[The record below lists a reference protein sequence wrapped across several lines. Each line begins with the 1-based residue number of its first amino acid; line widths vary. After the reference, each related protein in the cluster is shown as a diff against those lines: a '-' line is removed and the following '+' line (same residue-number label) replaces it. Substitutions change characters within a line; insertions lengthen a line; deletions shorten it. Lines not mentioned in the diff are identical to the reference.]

1 MGLRLGLRL
10 ILGLGLC
17 CVVLGCVRLCW
28 GRGCVGVVLGLG
40 LGWVGV
46 GLGWVGLGWVGLGW
60 VGLGWVGL
68 MTGPHMHQCE
78 FLARTAVSYT
88 LVCVGGPKG
97 VTGSAESRRLLI
109 YLVPSAE
116 YHALLL

>member
-1 MGLRLGLRL
+1 MDWCARSRRWVGGWCWGDPLLAQQMQL
-10 ILGLGLC
+10 ISLGLG
-17 CVVLGCVRLCW
+17 W
-28 GRGCVGVVLGLG
+28 
-40 LGWVGV
+40 GWVGV